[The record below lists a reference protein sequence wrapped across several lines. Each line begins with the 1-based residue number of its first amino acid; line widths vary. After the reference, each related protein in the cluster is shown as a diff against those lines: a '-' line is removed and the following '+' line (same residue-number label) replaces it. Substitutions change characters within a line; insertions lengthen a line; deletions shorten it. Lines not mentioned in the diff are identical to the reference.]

1 MQTFQHESSRELSEF
16 GSSSQLPKP
25 EFQVLTGKWQE
36 PTIHPS
42 RLFSLQTTTELKSA
56 KWNMPAARL
65 RSGGYVVLQHPKQKK
80 KGFVDSCFF
89 CQWCNLRISSMKQLM
104 SRSNY
109 HKLPEMD
116 QASATPASAAA
127 SRINASCDIK
137 SEIFCSAPWLWFDDV
152 WCSQDAIIIKS
163 SSPLSFSSS
172 SLEDKSCNVAGLVVQ
187 TCRSTTGI
195 RDQHQSPRFR
205 CFGET
210 FMVGSCIS

>member
-1 MQTFQHESSRELSEF
+1 
-16 GSSSQLPKP
+16 
-25 EFQVLTGKWQE
+25 
-36 PTIHPS
+36 
-42 RLFSLQTTTELKSA
+42 
-56 KWNMPAARL
+56 
-65 RSGGYVVLQHPKQKK
+65 
-80 KGFVDSCFF
+80 
-89 CQWCNLRISSMKQLM
+89 M
-104 SRSNY
+104 SRSYY

-210 FMVGSCIS
+210 FMVGSCISSFGAAYLDNKRLMPSIIWSCIVVITSESSNECRFSKFPMLIQRVPASCETGGVPGAACRNMSVFADNLTFASGSLGCLLTCLRW